1 MIIDDNTINKIG
13 LVSDAM
19 VGVSVG
25 YTIGRLIRRGVGNN
39 LSFPQKIIIGLGSGY
54 LGGWISAKT
63 AKHVKKEIKKTID
76 LWNEIQEEIQNEK
89 NQD

>member
-19 VGVSVG
+19 VGISVG
-25 YTIGRLIRRGVGNN
+25 YTLGRLIRRGVGNN
-39 LSFPQKIIIGLGSGY
+39 LSFPEKIIIGLGSGY

-63 AKHVKKEIKKTID
+63 AKHVKKEIKEIID
-76 LWNEIQEEIQNEK
+76 LWNEIQNEIQNEK

>member
-13 LVSDAM
+13 LVSDAV

-25 YTIGRLIRRGVGNN
+25 FTIVTLIGRGVGNN
-39 LSFPQKIIIGLGSGY
+39 LSFPHKIIIGLGSGY
-54 LGGWISAKT
+54 LGGLISAKT
-63 AKHVKKEIKKTID
+63 AKHVKKEIKETID

>member
-1 MIIDDNTINKIG
+1 MIIDDNTFDKIG
-13 LVSDAM
+13 IVSDAM

-25 YTIGRLIRRGVGNN
+25 YTIGRLIRRGVGND
-39 LSFPQKIIIGLGSGY
+39 LSFPQKIIIGLGSGC
-54 LGGWISAKT
+54 LGGMISAKT

-76 LWNEIQEEIQNEK
+76 LWNEIQNEK